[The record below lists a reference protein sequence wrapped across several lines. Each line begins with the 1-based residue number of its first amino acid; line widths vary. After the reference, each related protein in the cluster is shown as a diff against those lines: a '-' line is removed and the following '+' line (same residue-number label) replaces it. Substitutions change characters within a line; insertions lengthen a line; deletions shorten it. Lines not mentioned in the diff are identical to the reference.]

1 MIKRTKTQEQHT
13 DIMFSPDI
21 TDIHFSVDQKE
32 TPLGHILQMSDQNP
46 LLSVM
51 TISYW
56 GETE

>member
-13 DIMFSPDI
+13 DIMFSPAI

-32 TPLGHILQMSDQNP
+32 TPRGHILQMGDQNP

-51 TISYW
+51 MVSY
-56 GETE
+56 